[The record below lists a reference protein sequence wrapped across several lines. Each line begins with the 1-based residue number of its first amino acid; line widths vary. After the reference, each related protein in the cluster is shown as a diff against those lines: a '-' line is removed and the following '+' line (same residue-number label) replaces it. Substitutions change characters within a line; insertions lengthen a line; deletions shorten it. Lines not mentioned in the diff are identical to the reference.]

1 MYSKQ
6 GDRVELTGLFD
17 VVRTEVKRQQ
27 RVRKYRAYSLPL
39 FVVLSLSTIQALGGT
54 SWRDE
59 SQRSTLENDTL
70 VARFQSGL
78 LVGLKDKISGNKL
91 LSIDPA
97 DLPAIIPLFGPI
109 AFDLDAASINQ
120 NKLPGTLSCL
130 LKGADGTEWEM
141 QWVLE
146 GRKGGDLI
154 LRTSA
159 RTASPVEQFQIPF
172 RSCDIS
178 DHSLVWISNYGAGHV
193 HRAPWSGA
201 LGDVANG
208 ISRSYLQP
216 IVALFEGE
224 ARGWFVEGREE
235 KIGPANITVQGRGDT
250 VDLSLSRGY
259 AVPTAEPAMYEI
271 RFRTYRDH
279 WEDAVDPYVQ
289 WMEEGA
295 GFVPLEK
302 KSPAWVKDIQAQ
314 SYIRIGDFKSLEKL
328 ASRVDPARTIL
339 GRMVGWRVHPMDLE
353 YPDYRVNETAKRWF
367 RLARELGFHVGAHFN
382 TAGVSNTNKELL
394 ERFHRGFQVTGTDED
409 GNPTYYELADPGRH
423 RYCSTALKDWRE
435 YLIEQIREA
444 VEVGVD
450 MIYIDESMAGTGAFY
465 LDGMTAI
472 EGVMTLEKE
481 IMEAYPG
488 VAVETEQ
495 FNPMASRHA
504 AFALSQMPLGHPLSG
519 YIFHRFIHI
528 LPEGYTS
535 MPTDVDMLDAVQSW
549 GFMLPGGGMT
559 ESWIEISH
567 AFQKYELKPDSR
579 LPRTSFRTF
588 ETHPSHGIAPVDDIR
603 MPPEGIRLF
612 GYRGKGGVTAY
623 YEKHPT
629 RRGLVIYEP
638 GKEPM
643 WVGTRITG
651 VTSWQGSPVVEEVT
665 PGVTEEVADWM
676 MYDGEKVLGLNP
688 AKTYRIDESK
698 TMSPDRFHLTAI
710 PDDFQM
716 HFDGDLRIAPVHQ
729 SEDRSF
735 YMLTFTGN
743 GVIDMRVPDDTLV
756 FLNGEAVSV
765 DRQKAKASAEIAATD
780 ENLGVL
786 IAFRRIDRELS
797 GPWGDLPWQTSL
809 LQRSFYLGRHQIL
822 DYSTEGPVRK
832 LRDTNGFY
840 THVTGTGV
848 LIGRLPEAGSIRLQ
862 GGYGMRDE
870 SIITDG
876 DAVIRINGKELM
888 RVPAGD
894 RPYKVHSFDV
904 DVTSYA
910 GQYVM
915 LEFLSDGRVHGPT
928 AADWYNPWIVVDSKV
943 MEKQPTDQ
951 LEIIE
956 NL

>member
-1 MYSKQ
+1 MTAYSPDADIKSA
-6 GDRVELTGLFD
+6 
-17 VVRTEVKRQQ
+17 KRQLAVNI
-27 RVRKYRAYSLPL
+27 RSYSIPL
-39 FVVLSLSTIQALGGT
+39 TLALSISNFAAWGAG
-54 SWRDE
+54 SWRAE
-59 SQRSTLENDTL
+59 SQRAVLENETL

-78 LVGLKDKISGNKL
+78 LVELEDRKSGTKL
-91 LSIDPA
+91 LSVDPME
-97 DLPAIIPLFGPI
+97 LPAKIPLFGPV
-109 AFDLDAASINQ
+109 AFDLDTAAITQ
-120 NKLPGTLSCL
+120 NKLPGTLSCRL
-130 LKGADGTEWEM
+130 RGKDGTEWKV

-146 GRKGGDLI
+146 GREGGDLI
-154 LRTSA
+154 LRTWA
-159 RTASPVEQFQIPF
+159 RTKTPVEQFRIPF
-172 RSCDIS
+172 RGCDIT

-193 HRAPWSGA
+193 HRAPWSGS

-224 ARGWFVEGREE
+224 GAGWFVEGREE

-250 VDLSLSRGY
+250 ADLFLARGF
-259 AVPTAEPAMYEI
+259 AVPTTEPEMFEI
-271 RFRTYRDH
+271 RIRTYREH
-279 WEDAVDPYVQ
+279 WEDSVDPYVQ

-314 SYIRIGDFKSLEKL
+314 SYVRIGDFESLDKL
-328 ASRVDPARTIL
+328 AKRVDPGKTMI
-339 GRMVGWRVHPMDLE
+339 GRMVGWRMHPMDLE

-367 RLARELGFHVGAHFN
+367 KRARELGFHVGAHFN
-382 TAGVSNTNKELL
+382 TAGVCNTNEELL

-435 YLIEQIREA
+435 YLIEQMREA

-450 MIYIDESMAGTGAFY
+450 LIYIDESMAGTGAFY

-472 EGVMTLEKE
+472 EGVMTLERE

-519 YIFHRFIHI
+519 YIFHRFIKI

-535 MPTDVDMLDAVQSW
+535 MPTDVDMLDAVQSY
-549 GFMLPGGGMT
+549 GFMVPGGGMT

-567 AFQKYELKPDSR
+567 AFQEYELKPDSR
-579 LPRTSFRTF
+579 MPRTSFKTF
-588 ETHPSHGIAPVDDIR
+588 ETHPSHGIAPVDDLP

-612 GYRGKGGVTAY
+612 GYRGKDGVTAY

-638 GKEPM
+638 GKKPK

-651 VTSWQGSPVVEEVT
+651 VTTWPGSPVVQEVT
-665 PGVTEEVADWM
+665 PGVSEAVADWM
-676 MYDGEKVLGLNP
+676 MYDGKNVLGLNS
-688 AKTYRIDESK
+688 ATTYRMDESK
-698 TMSPDRFHLTAI
+698 TMSADRFHLTRI
-710 PDDFQM
+710 PDDFQL
-716 HFDGDLRIAPVHQ
+716 HTDENLRIAPVHH
-729 SEDRSF
+729 SADRSF

-743 GVIDMRVPDDTLV
+743 GVIDMRVPDDMLV
-756 FLNGEAVSV
+756 FFNGESVPV
-765 DRQKAKASAEIAATD
+765 DRATGTASTGIAAS
-780 ENLGVL
+780 EESLGVL
-786 IAFRRIDRELS
+786 IAFKKLDREIS
-797 GPWGDLPWQTSL
+797 GPWGDLPWQTSQ
-809 LQRSFYLGRHQIL
+809 LQRPFYLGRHQVL

-832 LRDTNGFY
+832 MREMNGFY

-848 LIGRLPEAGSIRLQ
+848 LVGRLPEARSIRLQ
-862 GGYGMRDE
+862 SGYGMRDE

-876 DAVIRINGKELM
+876 DAVIRINGKELL
-888 RVPAGD
+888 RVPAGG
-894 RPYKVHSFDV
+894 RPYKVHSLDL
-904 DVTSYA
+904 DITAYA

-928 AADWYNPWIVVDSKV
+928 AADWYNPWIVVDARA
-943 MEKQPTDQ
+943 MEERPTDQ